1 MFSGIRDRL
10 TYANVVATL
19 ALFVALGG
27 SSYAALKLPSNSVG
41 SAQLKPNSVTSA
53 KVKRGSL
60 AASDLKTGSFRGRRG
75 ATGKTGPPGPAGAV
89 GKRGPGGPRG
99 RTGPQGVRGSARAYT
114 TVVADTGQPPIFT
127 AMEPKLAFGSVA
139 RTATGVY
146 CLAAPILFAEL
157 RAAAIVSVHQGGA
170 GYLASTG
177 TCTSGIEVQT
187 RNAAGTPVDNVDFN
201 VWVP

>member
-1 MFSGIRDRL
+1 MFSRIRDRL
-10 TYANVVATL
+10 TYANVVATM

-27 SSYAALKLPSNSVG
+27 SSYAALNLPKNSVG

-60 AASDLKTGSFRGRRG
+60 TASDLKTDSFRGRRG
-75 ATGKTGPPGPAGAV
+75 ATGKTGPTGLTGPTGPRGPAGA
-89 GKRGPGGPRG
+89 RG
-99 RTGPQGVRGSARAYT
+99 RTGAQGPKGTARAYT
-114 TVVADTGQPPIFT
+114 TVVADAGQPPIFT

-146 CLAAPILFAEL
+146 CLAAPILFPEL
-157 RAAAIVSVHQGGA
+157 RAAAIVSVHQGG

-177 TCTSGIEVQT
+177 TCTNGIQVET
-187 RNAAGTPVDNVDFN
+187 RDADGNPVDNVDFN